1 MAPKAAPAQAVV
13 KPPAKAAVKSPKKAK
28 QTEEP
33 PKPAKRTQT
42 TFSEWKDLTPSKS
55 SFEVDDVDV
64 AVLNSIRRTILSDIP
79 NVAFRYDAFDKDE
92 SSITFHTNTGALH
105 NEFLGHRL
113 SLIPL
118 CFTEKQLDAVLSGQA
133 RYRFVLKKH
142 NTTKSDIVDVLTSDF
157 VVYLDDRPLDVHE
170 REAILPPDGFT
181 GDYILITRLKPGE
194 AVHAECVPAEGTA
207 KEHAAWC
214 PVSLCVFHNRTDPQA
229 AAVAFAQRLEAM
241 RESRSADGK
250 PQLTEEEEAEY
261 ERRFYILDAQRC
273 FQRNKYG
280 EPRCFT
286 FCIETECRLRP
297 AYLVAK
303 ALRLLIERVKRLEY
317 VFGKD
322 DDAFKRDT
330 SAAVAPLDEEAGS
343 YDVCIDDEGHTL
355 GNLLQSLLFELYH
368 RESGELTY
376 VGYYQRHPLENS
388 VSLRLTPTKP
398 MDVAEFRAF
407 MSQACAKVAGHLL
420 QIAED
425 WTTFSGV
432 EIEATSAETWTA
444 FVRS

>member
-1 MAPKAAPAQAVV
+1 MAPKAAPA
-13 KPPAKAAVKSPKKAK
+13 KAPSKSPKKAK

-33 PKPAKRTQT
+33 AKPAKRTQT
-42 TFSEWKDLTPSKS
+42 TFSEWKDLTPSKA

-64 AVLNSIRRTILSDIP
+64 SVLNAVRRTILSDIP
-79 NVAFRYDAFDKDE
+79 NVAFRYDPFDKDE
-92 SSITFHTNTGALH
+92 SSIVFHVNTGALH

-113 SLIPL
+113 ALIPL
-118 CFTEKQLDAVLSGQA
+118 CFTEKQIDAVLGGQA
-133 RYRFVLKKH
+133 RYRFALKKH

-157 VVYLDDRPLDVHE
+157 VVYLDDRPLDDRE
-170 REAILPPDGFT
+170 REAILPADPFT
-181 GDYILITRLKPGE
+181 RDHILITRLKPGE
-194 AVHAECVPAEGTA
+194 ALHADCVPAAGTA

-241 RESRSADGK
+241 RESRSTDGK
-250 PQLTEEEEAEY
+250 PQLTEEEELEY

-286 FCIETECRLRP
+286 FCIETECRMRP

-303 ALRLLIERVKRLEY
+303 ALRLLTERVKRLQY

-322 DDAFKRDT
+322 DDAFQKDGT
-330 SAAVAPLDEEAGS
+330 VAVAPLAEDDAS
-343 YDVCIDDEGHTL
+343 YDVCIAGEDHTL
-355 GNLLQSLLFELYH
+355 GNLLQSLMFEFYN
-368 RESGELTY
+368 READELTY
-376 VGYYQRHPLENS
+376 VGYYQRHPLEDS
-388 VSLRLTPTKP
+388 VSLRLTPKEPT
-398 MDVAEFRAF
+398 DVAGCRAF
-407 MSQACAKVAGHLL
+407 LAQACAKVAGHLL

-425 WTTFSGV
+425 WTAFSGV
-432 EIEATSAETWTA
+432 EIEASSAETWQA
-444 FVRS
+444 FVRSS